1 MDYIKELET
10 LIKEDVLVEVNENI
24 KELESNN
31 KKNLKDDLNYMKQV
45 KTYFEEVLLDIE
57 NNTITK
63 EQAIDILEGLEDMKA
78 ENQDI

>member
-45 KTYFEEVLLDIE
+45 RTYFEEVLLDIE

>member
-10 LIKEDVLVEVNENI
+10 LIKEDILVEVNENI

-31 KKNLKDDLNYMKQV
+31 KKNLKDELNYMKQV
-45 KTYFEEVLLDIE
+45 RTYFEEVLLDIE